1 MSGAIEMA
9 ATTKKMSKGVAW
21 FVIGSF
27 VFFAIVL
34 GVTLGN
40 AMKSDEAYRQTPEY
54 QRLAAENE
62 GWKKLM
68 DADTKAREPEQKAS
82 EDALIE
88 YGKTH

>member
-1 MSGAIEMA
+1 MMT
-9 ATTKKMSKGVAW
+9 TTKSKTALWVFLGMMGIICVAL
-21 FVIGSF
+21 GLT
-27 VFFAIVL
+27 FA
-34 GVTLGN
+34 N

-62 GWKKLM
+62 GWNKM
-68 DADTKAREPEQKAS
+68 MADDTKARAPEQKAS